1 MNFAFNPPSH
11 HSLIT
16 HQTPHLVVRSGTARH
31 IGHSTLQYQHPELP
45 QQMQNLLNPVA
56 PSPAAPA
63 APASAVSETP
73 STNDNVTA
81 TITTDNDTTDVGLHL
96 PMSRIKK
103 IIKLDPE
110 HISSTESAN
119 YVLGVATEL
128 FIKQLTLDSSTI
140 TKNKGRKKITYDDMH
155 HVVSSADIYSFMR
168 DIVPKRAAIGEL
180 MSKGIIKLRPADEQR
195 IRSGLEKFGY
205 VEGGEGPGDQLAEDV
220 DLEGD
225 VEVEEIGVEDGAHEA
240 EKGRDVARDDE
251 TIDDDG
257 MDVDIDTDAE
267 TEAETGVQTPFGA
280 AESTVDNETVDED
293 GEEEDVDDNMDETKA
308 GAEAST

>member
-1 MNFAFNPPSH
+1 
-11 HSLIT
+11 
-16 HQTPHLVVRSGTARH
+16 
-31 IGHSTLQYQHPELP
+31 
-45 QQMQNLLNPVA
+45 MQNLLNPVV
-56 PSPAAPA
+56 PSPAAPE
-63 APASAVSETP
+63 SAVTETP
-73 STNDNVTA
+73 STNDNVTV
-81 TITTDNDTTDVGLHL
+81 ITTDNETTDVGLHL

-195 IRSGLEKFGY
+195 MRSGLEKFGY

-225 VEVEEIGVEDGAHEA
+225 VEVEVEEIGVEDGAHET

-280 AESTVDNETVDED
+280 VENTVDNETVDEDED
-293 GEEEDVDDNMDETKA
+293 GEEEDVDDNRDEVKA